1 VTEFRQVVRQR
12 RMVRRYDGR
21 PVDPA
26 ALDRILDSARRA
38 PSAGNAQGQRFVVVT
53 DPAVR
58 AAVAVAAGEPDAVA
72 RGLPPWLSSAPVLV
86 VPCVRRADYRERYA
100 EADKRAS
107 RPPEDRAVPWWWV
120 DAGQSLLL
128 LLLAAVDEGLGA
140 GLLDVADH
148 PTLRAALALPAD
160 VTPLGVVTIGHP
172 VDGPP
177 VGSARRPRRP
187 EHEVVHW
194 NRWGGAVNRP
204 DGPPPET
211 IMRGR

>member
-1 VTEFRQVVRQR
+1 
-12 RMVRRYDGR
+12 MVRRYDGR

-26 ALDRILDSARRA
+26 ALDRILDAARRA

-58 AAVAVAAGEPDAVA
+58 AAVAVAAGEPAAVA

-86 VPCVRRADYRERYA
+86 VPCVRIGDYLERYA

-107 RPPEDRAVPWWWV
+107 RPLDDRAVPWWWV
-120 DAGQSLLL
+120 DAGQSLQL

-148 PTLRAALALPAD
+148 GALRAALAVPAD
-160 VTPLGVVTIGHP
+160 VTPLGVVTIGHAA
-172 VDGPP
+172 DDPP
-177 VGSARRPRRP
+177 AGSARRPRRP
-187 EHEVVHW
+187 QDEVVHW
-194 NRWGGAVNRP
+194 NRWGSAVKGP
-204 DGPPPET
+204 DGLPLGT
-211 IMRGR
+211 DMRGT

>member
-1 VTEFRQVVRQR
+1 
-12 RMVRRYDGR
+12 MVRRYDGR

-26 ALDRILDSARRA
+26 ALDRILDTARRA

-58 AAVAVAAGEPDAVA
+58 AAVAVAAGEPAAVA

-86 VPCVRRADYRERYA
+86 VPCVRIGDYLERYA

-107 RPPEDRAVPWWWV
+107 RPPDDRPVPWWWV
-120 DAGQSLLL
+120 DAGQSLQL

-148 PTLRAALALPAD
+148 HALRAALALPAD
-160 VTPLGVVTIGHP
+160 VTPLGVVTIGHAA
-172 VDGPP
+172 DGPA

-187 EHEVVHW
+187 WDEVVHW
-194 NRWGGAVNRP
+194 DTWGSAVNHP
-204 DGPPPET
+204 DGRCPES
-211 IMRGR
+211 G